1 MSFDQEFS
9 EFVGFGKPAKKEG
22 LGEFSKAL

>member
-1 MSFDQEFS
+1 MSFDRALGEFA
-9 EFVGFGKPAKKEG
+9 GFGKPAKKEG